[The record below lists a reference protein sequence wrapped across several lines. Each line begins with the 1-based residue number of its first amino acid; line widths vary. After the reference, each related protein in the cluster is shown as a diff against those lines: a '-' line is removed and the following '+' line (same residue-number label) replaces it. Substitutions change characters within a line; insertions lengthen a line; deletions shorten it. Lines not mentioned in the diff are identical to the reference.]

1 MNNNIVKE
9 IDIVREFDEGIVID
23 DNNNNIQK
31 EQEAKEEIIEKKEEE
46 HNIKTMRIMPLKKT
60 KIEWL
65 PRFQPYEG
73 FFLFLDDRLFPQ
85 VKWEDK
91 EPTKVEL
98 SIKVCE

>member
-1 MNNNIVKE
+1 MENKITAWLAR
-9 IDIVREFDEGIVID
+9 DINGILSLVLD
-23 DNNNNIQK
+23 SR
-31 EQEAKEEIIEKKEEE
+31 A
-46 HNIKTMRIMPLKKT
+46 PLRKT

-73 FFLFLDDRLFPQ
+73 SYLILDNNLFPQ

-98 SIKVCE
+98 IIKIYE

>member
-1 MNNNIVKE
+1 MEEKITAW
-9 IDIVREFDEGIVID
+9 IARDINGNLSLIPNSR
-23 DNNNNIQK
+23 
-31 EQEAKEEIIEKKEEE
+31 A
-46 HNIKTMRIMPLKKT
+46 PLKKT

-85 VKWEDK
+85 VKWEDE

-98 SIKVCE
+98 TIKICKQYGKQF